1 METRSELK
9 KRARKN
15 LKKHYSIFMV
25 ACVIAA
31 FIGTEF
37 IGSLSIT
44 KVQTL
49 PETVINDSK
58 NIDKAVDDAL
68 NENGQHSKERT
79 DKLKQEIIEK
89 DKEDTS
95 KVLGRSRG
103 VFASIVNAFS
113 TGSIYVTFIV
123 GMNSIIGHP
132 NITSIILIVCSLL
145 LSFILWFFLGNLYQ
159 VISRRIFLEGRVYQK
174 VPMQRFLFLL
184 RIKKWTKTAW
194 TMFVTTA
201 FYSLWSLTIIGAI
214 VKRYSYMLVPYIVAE
229 NPNIKT
235 LDAINLSRRMMYG
248 HKWECCKLEL
258 SYFGWMVLGTVTLGI
273 TEVLYSNPYK
283 VAAMTEYFVSLRKIA
298 KEKKIQGIEKLNDK
312 YLYEKASA
320 EELDE
325 GYSDVIEV
333 IKKSQEKIKKPKGI
347 KKVVAEFL
355 GISLSDTKEA
365 EQIEQEE
372 RKVQKLEIFKNAIR
386 GKEYPMRL
394 FTIPEKHQ
402 RQKMDTINYMRRYSI
417 WSLIALFFLFA
428 IIGWIW
434 EVVLH
439 IILDGEFVNRGVLQ
453 GPWLPIYGYGGILIL
468 TMLNKFRAKPLRQFI
483 ATIVLCGTI
492 EYFTSVYLE
501 IVYDGQRWWDYSGYF
516 LNLHGRICAEGL
528 LVFGLG
534 GIAIVYIVAPLL
546 DNIIK
551 KIDHKKLVTICCI
564 LVILF
569 ITDNIYSR
577 KTPNTGKGIT
587 DYQVAEKQ
595 SLNIL

>member
-174 VPMQRFLFLL
+174 VPIQRFLFLL

-402 RQKMDTINYMRRYSI
+402 RQKMDTIDYMRRYSI

-439 IILDGEFVNRGVLQ
+439 IIVDGEFVNRGVLQ

-468 TMLNKFRAKPLRQFI
+468 TVLNKFRAKPLRQFI

-569 ITDNIYSR
+569 VTDNIYSR

-587 DYQVAEKQ
+587 DYQVAEKRP
-595 SLNIL
+595 LNIL

>member
-320 EELDE
+320 KELDE

-402 RQKMDTINYMRRYSI
+402 RQKMDTINHMRRYSI

-468 TMLNKFRAKPLRQFI
+468 TVLNKFRAKPLRQFI

-569 ITDNIYSR
+569 VTDNIYSR